1 MACIFILFYY
11 HLLNQLSADL
21 TSGNKINIV
30 QTFLF
35 EGQHKTNQNIT
46 KIYGFSE
53 DDGLYQFLSFNSNQ
67 FMYFFR
73 TNFDF
78 FFAFSLSSA
87 FRPFL
92 HPALPLSHSAEHFIS
107 SYINSVKSPSKPHIK
122 IHFGNESSQSFFIK
136 FPNGLNLRRLLCILS
151 LWHKIWLKR
160 LAFHWPCKQRE
171 ERMKKKLERY
181 HLQLHWTLIRLGCR
195 WFCVCGAYGHTLKS
209 IPSTHRLWFTEW
221 ASES

>member
-1 MACIFILFYY
+1 MLPTTSICLWPIEHYIEQIHRQTILILVFVASVHRAMHPYINMVKGCAVALLLPSPSSSSSTSKEMACIFILFYY

-78 FFAFSLSSA
+78 FFFSS
-87 FRPFL
+87 
-92 HPALPLSHSAEHFIS
+92 LPLSIQRFHSHPLPTILSHPTSTAS
-107 SYINSVKSPSKPHIK
+107 NLL
-122 IHFGNESSQSFFIK
+122 
-136 FPNGLNLRRLLCILS
+136 LNLIS
-151 LWHKIWLKR
+151 
-160 LAFHWPCKQRE
+160 
-171 ERMKKKLERY
+171 
-181 HLQLHWTLIRLGCR
+181 
-195 WFCVCGAYGHTLKS
+195 KS
-209 IPSTHRLWFTEW
+209 ILEMKVHKVFS
-221 ASES
+221 